1 MVRRLPRA
9 VAVGLATANIATV
22 APTFSADEYRVSGVR
37 KVGVVRIAGHTV
49 WLKPKTPVRRLFAML
64 GYARAGSA
72 IWTEEDFGFEE
83 DEDLVPALAHAFV
96 RQASQ
101 ALAGGPLRGYVTRE
115 DALPL
120 VRGRWRIGDQLTR
133 RGGQPLPVEVSFDD
147 YVEDIA
153 ENQVLLTAS
162 MRLLRLPGVPADVLG
177 ALRRIVRVLDGVS
190 VIPLGAP
197 VPSVR
202 MDRRNQ
208 RYSSA
213 LALASLVLS
222 GSSVEQRAGSVV
234 ASGFLVDM
242 WSVFEDFVSA
252 ALREAFKPY
261 GGVLVSQYQ
270 STLDVE
276 GTVKIAP
283 DLVWLVDGEVRAC
296 IDVKYKIEK
305 HGQYPN
311 ADLYQMAAYC
321 RRFGLNEGWLVYAAG
336 PSADGPL
343 EVIRGPFIRRA
354 GLDLSR
360 RWTEHLS
367 SLEEVA
373 HRASR
378 LGRLSFDRTSAA
390 TSTAPKIS
398 LSTLPIGLQTSS
410 PSWRLTC
417 DQAT

>member
-1 MVRRLPRA
+1 VLPPTIELREADQPVVHRLPRA
-9 VAVGLATANIATV
+9 VAVGLAAANIATV
-22 APTFSADEYRVSGVR
+22 APTLGADEYRVSGVR

-64 GYARAGSA
+64 GYARAGDA
-72 IWTEEDFGFEE
+72 IWTEDDFGFEE
-83 DEDLVPALAHAFV
+83 DDELVPSLAHAFV
-96 RQASQ
+96 RQASR

-162 MRLLRLPGVPADVLG
+162 TRLLRLPGVPADVLG

-190 VIPLGAP
+190 VIPVGAP
-197 VPSVR
+197 VPVVR
-202 MDRRNQ
+202 PDRRNA
-208 RYSSA
+208 RYASA

-296 IDVKYKIEK
+296 IDVKYKVEK

-311 ADLYQMAAYC
+311 ADLYQVAAYC
-321 RRFGLNEGWLVYAAG
+321 RRFGLEEGWLVYAAG
-336 PSADGPL
+336 ERVSGVVEVVDGP
-343 EVIRGPFIRRA
+343 IIRRA
-354 GLDLSR
+354 ALDLNGESTDLHR
-360 RWTEHLS
+360 
-367 SLEEVA
+367 SLTWIARDSVQQP
-373 HRASR
+373 R
-378 LGRLSFDRTSAA
+378 LWPR
-390 TSTAPKIS
+390 
-398 LSTLPIGLQTSS
+398 
-410 PSWRLTC
+410 
-417 DQAT
+417 